1 MPFARWIVRCALVAV
16 TALVLTGCPSLGP
29 RSELPPS
36 VDRAQDLEHQGDIA
50 GAARVYEQLAEQ
62 NSGADRTAFA
72 LRSAHAWIAARRPDE
87 AARALAMAQPPLT
100 PQQAFDR
107 QMLDVEVL
115 LGRGQGALAVQR
127 LNSIPEPRT
136 ATEAARYQ
144 ALKQQATLSASGR
157 QPNGQLPP
165 SPTASPHVALLLPIT
180 GRTAAA
186 ALSVREGFMTAFYQA
201 PVAQRPQIRV
211 YDTGETGIA
220 ETVTRATQEGAEF
233 IVGPLTR
240 EEITAAAELAIRR
253 PPILALNFLPPEKP
267 APAAFYQ
274 FALSPEDEARQAA
287 RRILADGHK
296 VGIAFVPSGDW
307 GARVLTAF
315 SQELLAGGGTLL
327 TNSAIDVALTDYAD
341 PITQSLRISDS
352 ETRHKRLESILGTKL
367 QFEPRRR
374 GDIEFIFAAGP
385 ANMERLLRPQLRFH
399 FAGDIPT
406 YATSDAFEP
415 DPRSNQDLEALM
427 FPDMPWMLGSDLS
440 DAVREA
446 ARNAWP
452 NGAARRGRL
461 FAFGFDAYRLAMAL
475 RERPGTTAINLDGLT
490 GHLSL
495 DPDRH
500 IRRELGW
507 AQLKN
512 GEVRLLPPA
521 AAQ

>member
-1 MPFARWIVRCALVAV
+1 MSFVRWIVRCVLLAVSAVA
-16 TALVLTGCPSLGP
+16 LTGCPSLGP

-62 NSGADRTAFA
+62 NSGAERAAFA

-100 PQQAFDR
+100 PAQTFDR

-127 LNSIPEPRT
+127 LNSIPEPHT
-136 ATEAARYQ
+136 APEASRYQ
-144 ALKQQATLSASGR
+144 ALKQQATLSAAGRLPSG
-157 QPNGQLPP
+157 PPQL
-165 SPTASPHVALLLPIT
+165 SATASAHVALLLPIT

-186 ALSVREGFMTAFYQA
+186 ALSVRDGFMTAFYQS

-211 YDTGETGIA
+211 YDTGEAGIA
-220 ETVTRATQEGAEF
+220 ETVTKATQEGAEF

-240 EEITAAAELAIRR
+240 EEITAAADLAIRR
-253 PPILALNFLPPEKP
+253 PPILALNFLPPERP

-296 VGIAFVPSGDW
+296 VGIAFVPAGDW
-307 GARVLTAF
+307 GTRVLTAF
-315 SQELLAGGGTLL
+315 AQELQAGGGTLL
-327 TNSAIDVALTDYAD
+327 TNSAIDSALTDYAD

-352 ETRHKRLESILGTKL
+352 ESRHKRLESILGTKL

-374 GDIEFIFAAGP
+374 GDIEFIFAAAP

-415 DPRSNQDLEALM
+415 DPRSNEDLEALM
-427 FPDMPWMLGSDLS
+427 FPDMPWMLGSELA
-440 DAVREA
+440 DAVRES

-475 RERPGTTAINLDGLT
+475 REHPGTTAVNLDGLT
-490 GHLSL
+490 GRLSL

-512 GEVRLLPPA
+512 GEVRLLPPSA
-521 AAQ
+521 VQ